1 MSTESPAIR
10 NYNGLEGLEELLHNT
25 QLRINL
31 GYGSVQMLG
40 SGERVS
46 LMPSEIRTVG
56 LSLCLQCEVSEFGTA
71 VSLASLK
78 LSEVD
83 LVVIA
88 ENGFLKDRYVLLQ
101 RHLDELDET
110 IELVA
115 HNRLR
120 EHALLDK
127 KHGFTIQVYL
137 VLNKEIEHLPFRPR
151 RLGTILAQESFSIS
165 PSKIG
170 QGLRPKPMTSDV
182 IALHELKK
190 GSLLYV
196 YAEGSLLDA
205 ETLDDAISVYID
217 EDIFNSL
224 GVTRTPD
231 SKLLQTI
238 FAIDTLGQLAYLIS
252 GELNGLEGIRLELEE
267 SVVVVFMVEQ
277 LQKILGKNVLSAE
290 RVVHL
295 LKSEPQKVAALLSGA
310 KGIQSS
316 LKSWIIG
323 TEE

>member
-1 MSTESPAIR
+1 MSSESPAIR
-10 NYNGLEGLEELLHNT
+10 NYYGLEGLEELLHKS

-31 GYGSVQMLG
+31 GFGTIQMLG

-46 LMPSEIRTVG
+46 LMPSEMRTVG
-56 LSLCLQCEVSEFGTA
+56 LSLCLSCEVSEFEVA
-71 VSLASLK
+71 ASLANLK
-78 LSEVD
+78 MSDVD

-88 ENGFLKDRYVLLQ
+88 ENGFLKDRRVLVQ
-101 RHLDELDET
+101 HHLHELKET
-110 IELVA
+110 IEIIA
-115 HNRLR
+115 HNRIREDVLR
-120 EHALLDK
+120 DK
-127 KHGFTIQVYL
+127 KHGFTVRVYL
-137 VLNKEIEHLPFRPR
+137 VLNKDIEHLPFRPR

-182 IALHELKK
+182 IAAHGLKK

-196 YAEGSLLDA
+196 DAEGSLLDA

-238 FAIDTLGQLAYLIS
+238 FALDTLVQLAYLVS
-252 GELNGLEGIRLELEE
+252 AELNDLEGIGPELEE
-267 SVVVVFMVEQ
+267 SVVVVFMFEQ
-277 LQKILGKNVLSAE
+277 LQQILGKNALSAE

-295 LKSEPQKVAALLSGA
+295 LKSDPQKIAALLSGA
-310 KGIQSS
+310 RGVQSS

>member
-10 NYNGLEGLEELLHNT
+10 NYNGLEGLEELLHNA

-31 GYGSVQMLG
+31 GYGTVQMLQ
-40 SGERVS
+40 SGERIS

-56 LSLCLQCEVSEFGTA
+56 LSLCLNCEVSEFNA
-71 VSLASLK
+71 AAALASLK
-78 LSEVD
+78 LTEID

-88 ENGFLKDRYVLLQ
+88 ENGFLKDRQVLLQ
-101 RHLDELDET
+101 RHLGQLEET
-110 IELVA
+110 IEIVA
-115 HNRLR
+115 HNKIRDHVLR
-120 EHALLDK
+120 DK
-127 KHGFTIQVYL
+127 KHGFTVRTYL
-137 VLNKEIEHLPFRPR
+137 VLNKDIEHLPFRPR

-182 IALHELKK
+182 ISVHGLKK

-224 GVTRTPD
+224 GVTRTSD

-238 FAIDTLGQLAYLIS
+238 FALDTLVQLAYLVS
-252 GELNGLEGIRLELEE
+252 AELNDQEGIGPDLED
-267 SVVVVFMVEQ
+267 SVVVVFIFEQ
-277 LQKILGKNVLSAE
+277 LQQILGKNVLNAE

-295 LKSEPQKVAALLSGA
+295 LKSDPQKIAALLSGA
-310 KGIQSS
+310 RGVQSS
-316 LKSWIIG
+316 LKSWIMG